1 MARNEE
7 KAQSMLYRFRK
18 AMQHADS
25 DGWRNA
31 RRLGGGRGGGDGG
44 GSLLSSLLPSSCRS
58 VQAALHA
65 RRELMKDLSRKIT
78 RIQDPELDEA
88 AIRALNDELNRLV
101 RLRKQWDETLRTLGY
116 KERERAIRWGPESL
130 PESGI
135 THGYLY
141 FGRARE
147 LPGVQELL
155 NPRKELP
162 TKMPARL
169 LAMQEAA
176 DAEYFGVL
184 APEEEAELRES
195 EAKAE
200 RQCLGD
206 GEHALADWITG
217 LPVVLPVVRDGEQP
231 DVSEAPSV
239 PTMAQVEAFLI
250 EKRRQ
255 DLLKR
260 YASSS

>member
-31 RRLGGGRGGGDGG
+31 RRLGGGRGDGD
-44 GSLLSSLLPSSCRS
+44 SFPPSSLIPSSCRS
-58 VQAALHA
+58 VPAALHA

-78 RIQDPELDEA
+78 RIQDPELDET
-88 AIRALNDELNRLV
+88 AIRTLNDELNRLV

-135 THGYLY
+135 TQGYIY

-155 NPRKELP
+155 NPRKEQP

-176 DAEYFGVL
+176 NAEYFGVL
-184 APEEEAELRES
+184 APDEEAQLRQS
-195 EAKAE
+195 EAEAE
-200 RQCLGD
+200 RRCLGD

-217 LPVVLPVVRDGEQP
+217 LPIVLPVASTDQPEDGE
-231 DVSEAPSV
+231 APAV

-255 DLLKR
+255 DLLQR
-260 YASSS
+260 YASAV